1 LVFGGHIDM
10 SRRGGA
16 ALESLDKAA
25 SNLRHRRMPRRDRNR
40 VRVRVR
46 ASHGAE
52 HSPYPES
59 PAPLRY
65 FPPLFTLLA

>member
-1 LVFGGHIDM
+1 M

-46 ASHGAE
+46 VRASHGAE